1 MSAGIPDQVRCPERL
16 QAVRQAQLIG
26 EAPAPGIIR
35 LVELAAT
42 LMDAPL
48 AFFTVVDDERS
59 WYHAAVGIP
68 EDLDSGAVEGSFC
81 KYVIASTEPL
91 VVGDA
96 AADVRTIGNPAI
108 ASMGVRAWAGH
119 PVRDPDGHIL
129 GSFCVVDTSPR
140 DWTDRD
146 VELLAVLAA
155 AADDEV
161 ANHRMR
167 MAEIDA
173 RARFEE
179 SRTELDVLRASQYEV
194 LELLQRS
201 LLPTSVPPVAGLDI
215 AVRYE
220 SASHASGLG
229 GDWYDVIDLGDDRF
243 LLVVGDV
250 VGHGIESAAA
260 MGKLATATRALA
272 QMEQAPGALLQQLD
286 QLAATDP
293 TTQFASMAIV
303 LVDQRAG
310 ELRYSLAGHPPPL
323 LRRADGSI
331 VILDGA
337 RSVALGGI
345 SVQRPEHTVGFDGA
359 VTVLLYTDGINEAQ
373 QLRPEPAKYYGLQRI
388 RRVLA
393 RGPTEPVA
401 LVEALMNDVAQFT
414 AGSSPDDDVCL
425 VAVDRAREWAGPGP
439 GFKAAPVL

>member
-201 LLPTSVPPVAGLDI
+201 LLPTSVPPVAGLEI

-229 GDWYDVIDLGDDRF
+229 GDWYDVVELADSRVALVIADVAGHDAQAVATMAQLRPSLHAFARDVLRPSEVLGRLHRLMVELGASRF
-243 LLVVGDV
+243 L
-250 VGHGIESAAA
+250 
-260 MGKLATATRALA
+260 TAFYGTW
-272 QMEQAPGALLQQLD
+272 
-286 QLAATDP
+286 DP
-293 TTQFASMAIV
+293 TSAS
-303 LVDQRAG
+303 
-310 ELRYSLAGHPPPL
+310 LRFQSAGHPPLILARSGGRAGVCEAGRAGL
-323 LRRADGSI
+323 LGSPALEPGTEEHEIVLDQDDVFAVFTDGLFERHDRSFDDG
-331 VILDGA
+331 LDGLLGIIDEHHGESVESIADALMREA
-337 RSVALGGI
+337 RS
-345 SVQRPEHTVGFDGA
+345 SDGW
-359 VTVLLYTDGINEAQ
+359 
-373 QLRPEPAKYYGLQRI
+373 
-388 RRVLA
+388 
-393 RGPTEPVA
+393 
-401 LVEALMNDVAQFT
+401 
-414 AGSSPDDDVCL
+414 DDDVALL
-425 VAVDRAREWAGPGP
+425 VARARPTAGT
-439 GFKAAPVL
+439 